1 MSHHPLEY
9 LLNEE
14 LERVGLPPAEEM
26 IGRKFFF
33 GCEHGSH
40 THALV
45 GTITGVK
52 WSDEGGL
59 TLFVSVPEM
68 WGEPLL
74 YLIREDHGWSAVLP
88 VDRKK
93 PEAGKEFFPGT
104 FRLL

>member
-14 LERVGLPPAEEM
+14 LTRVQLPPADEV

-33 GCEHGSH
+33 VCEHGSH
-40 THALV
+40 THAFA

-52 WSDEGGL
+52 WSDEAGL
-59 TLFVSVPEM
+59 KLFVSVPEM

-74 YLIREDHGWSAVLP
+74 CLIRESGGWSAILP
-88 VDRKK
+88 VDRNK
-93 PEAGKEFFPGT
+93 PEVGKEFFPGT